1 MSILKNTLSL
11 EQILFTLQNKATP
24 SGTNT
29 NDATATEE
37 DILQDK
43 TAYVKGEKITG
54 KMPIHSAEDLM
65 VAQNEIYIP
74 SGYYADNTIGKVARA
89 ARAKTTMSSTANPV
103 DGTLTITASNNQ
115 QEGYV
120 LSSNE
125 TATTTITLAPDGPN
139 IIATDG
145 VNSVS
150 ASVGLSVQEQPNIVV
165 DTNGLIT
172 ARVKQTPGYT
182 DGSTLVGDWQM
193 NTQGANTIVPNQSTQ
208 TAIDKG
214 FFTTGK
220 ISVAPIP
227 EKYKDTS
234 NATATA
240 EDIMLGQTAYN
251 ADGLVTGSF
260 TLDTELDDQTDLIST
275 LLQAIKGKAS
285 GGGTDNSA
293 NAFLEGTL
301 EEVNCDGVTEV
312 HHYMFYEKQGLKRVR
327 LANATSV
334 GNYNFY
340 DCDVLESIDLPEA
353 TGTIGTY
360 FGYSCKN
367 LVSANLPKATSLN
380 SYAFQSASKIEF
392 LDLPMV
398 GNISNY
404 GFRYCSS
411 LTTVILRKTDAI
423 CTLGGSSAF
432 VSTPIASKTG
442 YIYVPSA
449 LIENYK
455 GATNWSKYSSQFR
468 AIEDYPDICG

>member
-1 MSILKNTLSL
+1 MAVNKVTYGGKTLVDL
-11 EQILFTLQNKATP
+11 TTDTVTADTL
-24 SGTNT
+24 
-29 NDATATEE
+29 
-37 DILQDK
+37 
-43 TAYVKGEKITG
+43 V
-54 KMPIHSAEDLM
+54 
-65 VAQNEIYIP
+65 
-74 SGYYADNTIGKVARA
+74 
-89 ARAKTTMSSTANPV
+89 SS
-103 DGTLTITASNNQ
+103 ITAHDKS
-115 QEGYV
+115 G
-120 LSSNE
+120 
-125 TATTTITLAPDGPN
+125 
-139 IIATDG
+139 
-145 VNSVS
+145 
-150 ASVGLSVQEQPNIVV
+150 
-165 DTNGLIT
+165 
-172 ARVKQTPGYT
+172 
-182 DGSTLVGDWQM
+182 
-193 NTQGANTIVPNQSTQ
+193 NTIVGTNPYEKAKTDTVVST
-208 TAIDKG
+208 
-214 FFTTGK
+214 
-220 ISVAPIP
+220 
-227 EKYKDTS
+227 
-234 NATATA
+234 
-240 EDIMLGQTAYN
+240 
-251 ADGLVTGSF
+251 
-260 TLDTELDDQTDLIST
+260 QTDLISRIKT
-275 LLQAIKGKAS
+275 VLKGKAS

-392 LDLPMV
+392 FDLPMV

-432 VSTPIASKTG
+432 VSTPIASGTG

-468 AIEDYPDICG
+468 AIEDYPEICGG